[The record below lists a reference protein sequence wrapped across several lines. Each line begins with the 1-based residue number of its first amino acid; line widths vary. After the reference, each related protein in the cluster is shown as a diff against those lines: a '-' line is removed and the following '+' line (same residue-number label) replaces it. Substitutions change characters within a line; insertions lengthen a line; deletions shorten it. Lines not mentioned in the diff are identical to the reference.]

1 LFFTKRLAATAPR
14 PRPNMP
20 AIMMYS
26 DDSIGILDR
35 YILPTGTRKTH

>member
-1 LFFTKRLAATAPR
+1 
-14 PRPNMP
+14 MP

-35 YILPTGTRKTH
+35 YILPTGIRKILQK